1 MSFPIVVIH
10 SMSKHEVVV
19 DDLWVLEGG
28 RLPHSTFFPI
38 LLCLLPIVMII
49 GPIHGHEQHDVIW
62 FFHGID
68 MKQDIVKCPCPGVCI
83 THIFVIKRVLDVVTL
98 YIFGPVMP
106 LFDQSTGKCRHCQG
120 WPPPQSNMS

>member
-10 SMSKHEVVV
+10 SKSKHEVVV

-28 RLPHSTFFPI
+28 GLPHRTFLLI

-62 FFHGID
+62 LFHGID
-68 MKQDIVKCPCPGVCI
+68 MKQDIVKCP
-83 THIFVIKRVLDVVTL
+83 FVE
-98 YIFGPVMP
+98 F
-106 LFDQSTGKCRHCQG
+106 
-120 WPPPQSNMS
+120 